1 MAVGKLPKN
10 TGPRTAIGSP
20 MLVNNPAK
28 KSLGQHWL
36 NDDASLEAICD
47 AADVHEGNHI
57 LEIGPGQGS
66 LTSKLLQRGAY
77 VTAVELD
84 ETLAK
89 DLSLNIALIAE
100 GNSSLEVVQG
110 DILKFDLSKMPP
122 GYKVVANI
130 PYYLTSN
137 LLRVLSESSS
147 PPSKMALL
155 VQKEVAQRIAAKPGS
170 MSVLSVSVQLYYR
183 VELGQ
188 IVPAKLFIPTPKV
201 DSQIVGL
208 TLRPEPLFKS
218 LDSKKFFQIVKAGFS
233 TRRKKLRSSLS
244 GGLHI
249 SKEEADVLLAKAGI
263 DGNLRA
269 QDLPLE
275 DWYKIYTDFKNS

>member
-1 MAVGKLPKN
+1 MPE
-10 TGPRTAIGSP
+10 IF
-20 MLVNNPAK
+20 AK

-36 NDDASLEAICD
+36 NDNASLEAMCD
-47 AADVHEGNHI
+47 AADVQAGDHI

-66 LTSKLLQRGAY
+66 LTNKLLQRGAH
-77 VTAVELD
+77 VIAVELD

-89 DLSLNIALIAE
+89 NLPHHISPICEDGPCN
-100 GNSSLEVVQG
+100 GGLEVVQG
-110 DILKFDLSKMPP
+110 NILKFDLSKMPP

-137 LLRVLSESSS
+137 LLRTLSESSS

-155 VQKEVAQRIAAKPGS
+155 VQKEVAQRIAAKPGD
-170 MSVLSVSVQLYYR
+170 MSVLPVSVQLYYT
-183 VELGQ
+183 VKLGP
-188 IVPAKLFIPTPKV
+188 IVPSKLFIPPPKV

-208 TLRPEPLFKS
+208 TQRPEPLFKD
-218 LDSKKFFQIVKAGFS
+218 LDSKKFFQVVKAGFS

-249 SKEEADVLLAKAGI
+249 SKEEADELLAKAGI

-269 QDLPLE
+269 QELSLD
-275 DWYKIYTDFKNS
+275 DWYKLYQNHHS